1 MAQKRLPKR
10 LYLIKA
16 ILDWVQDCQDTP
28 YLLVDAACSGVDVPI
43 EHVRDNQIVLNI
55 APEAV
60 RNLKIDQR
68 GISCSARFSGV
79 SRSLFV
85 PMMAIVAIYGA
96 NTGEGLVFP
105 LEPGLGELLPTSPL
119 PDAAGTRI
127 PPLRV
132 VK

>member
-1 MAQKRLPKR
+1 MAQKRPPKR

-16 ILDWVQDCQDTP
+16 MLAWVQDCQDTP
-28 YLLVDAACSGVDVPI
+28 YLLVDAACPGVDVPM
-43 EHVRDNQIVLNI
+43 EHVQGNQIVLNI

-60 RNLKIDQR
+60 QDLKIDRQ

-79 SRSLFV
+79 SRPLFV
-85 PMMAIVAIYGA
+85 PMMAIVAMYGA

-105 LEPGLGELLPTSPL
+105 SEPGLGDLSAPQLG
-119 PDAAGTRI
+119 AASTRAT
-127 PPLRV
+127 PLRV